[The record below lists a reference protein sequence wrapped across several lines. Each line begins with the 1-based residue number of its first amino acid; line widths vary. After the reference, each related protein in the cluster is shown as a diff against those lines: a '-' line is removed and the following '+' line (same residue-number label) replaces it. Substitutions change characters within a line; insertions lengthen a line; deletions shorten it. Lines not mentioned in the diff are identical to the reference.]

1 MGDGGRDRLMS
12 EERLRRIYS
21 GVMASRGARARR
33 TAACPAP
40 EAILALVRREGSE
53 ESRLATLDH
62 VMSCLECRPEFD
74 LLRSIELAG
83 AEAGASARPGRRSWI
98 MPAALAAS
106 VLLAVVVG
114 RLMLPSVPENEVVRS
129 GGDGGVTLL
138 APPSEAPTGS
148 PMLFAWQPISGAGR
162 YRLEV
167 LTSEG
172 EVALEAETADTA
184 IMLQSAADLPP
195 GDYIWWVEATVAG
208 AAARSA
214 LRPLRLTT
222 Q

>member
-1 MGDGGRDRLMS
+1 
-12 EERLRRIYS
+12 
-21 GVMASRGARARR
+21 
-33 TAACPAP
+33 
-40 EAILALVRREGSE
+40 
-53 ESRLATLDH
+53 
-62 VMSCLECRPEFD
+62 
-74 LLRSIELAG
+74 
-83 AEAGASARPGRRSWI
+83 

-114 RLMLPSVPENEVVRS
+114 RLMLPAVPENEVVRS
-129 GGDGGVTLL
+129 GEDGRVTLH
-138 APPSEAPTGS
+138 APPPEAPTGS
-148 PMLFAWQPISGAGR
+148 PMLFAWHPIPGAGR

-195 GDYIWWVEATVAG
+195 GDYTWWVGASPAG
-208 AAARSA
+208 SAVRSA
-214 LRPLRLTT
+214 FRPLRLTA